1 MCGIVG
7 YIGPRKNIIQEI
19 IIPGLAAL
27 EERGYDSAGIASLV
41 DNKIMITK
49 TVGKLD
55 VLRNQENLQK
65 MSEATIAIGH
75 TRWATHGGVTVPNT
89 HPHTDCCENISIV
102 HNGII
107 ENFSELRQELINNGH
122 TFKSET
128 DSEIVAHLIEEAL
141 NSGTNSLEDAVQKS
155 TKRLRGTWGLVIMS
169 KNHPNELVV
178 ARHGSP
184 ILLGVGEQEM
194 FIASLED
201 AFTAHTKR
209 FIVLPEGHVC
219 TVRAS
224 GYTGETQPERLAEDE
239 VMTTAYPY
247 PYFMLKEINEQS
259 ETVLRAINNGG
270 RVITEDG
277 RAKLGGLEGRR
288 DELLTANHLRAIACG
303 TARYAAELGAY
314 WLEEFGGFESIQVL
328 PASEARTRF
337 FPEKTAVLA
346 VSQSGETHDTL
357 ECIKKSKKKGYTVF
371 SIINRVGKA
380 IARETGCGV
389 YTNAGPEK
397 AVASTK
403 VFLAQSV
410 VFLLLTLWFGRERE
424 KINRSAGRA
433 LCRALM
439 ELPDQIKTTII
450 KTEEKIKTLAKD
462 LKDVPSVYFIG
473 RGPGAVIAN
482 EGALKIKEVAYIH
495 AEAYAAGEL
504 KHGPIALLEKGFP
517 VVAIVFD
524 DEKKNE
530 IISNLQEV
538 KARGAKTIVIAP
550 EGIDLPATAID
561 EIIKIPTSHSMTAPL
576 LAVVPLQLLAYHT
589 ALARGFDPD
598 RPRNLAK
605 SVTVA

>member
-1 MCGIVG
+1 MCGIIG
-7 YIGPRKNIIQEI
+7 YIGPRKNIVQEVI
-19 IIPGLAAL
+19 LPGLTAL

-41 DNKIMITK
+41 ENRLVLIK
-49 TVGKLD
+49 TVGKLS
-55 VLRNQENLQK
+55 VLREHEDLKNLGA
-65 MSEATIAIGH
+65 ATLSIGH
-75 TRWATHGGVTVPNT
+75 TRWATHGGVTVPNA
-89 HPHTDCCENISIV
+89 HPHTDCSGEIALV

-107 ENFSELRQELINNGH
+107 ENFSELRQELISRSH

-128 DSEIVAHLIEEAL
+128 DSEIVAHLIEENI
-141 NSGTNSLEDAVQKS
+141 NSTTSLEGAVK
-155 TKRLRGTWGLVIMS
+155 KAVEKLRGTWGLVVMA
-169 KNHPNELVV
+169 KKYPNELVV
-178 ARHGSP
+178 TRHGSP
-184 ILLGVGEQEM
+184 ILLGIGENEM
-194 FIASLED
+194 FVASLED

-219 TVRAS
+219 TMRAN

-239 VMTTAYPY
+239 AVTTAYPY
-247 PYFMLKEINEQS
+247 PHFMLKEIKEQP

-270 RVITEDG
+270 RLITEDG
-277 RAKLGGLEGRR
+277 EVKLGGLEGRR
-288 DELLTANHLRAIACG
+288 DELLGSKHLRAVACG
-303 TARYAAELGAY
+303 TARYASELGAY
-314 WLEEFGGFESIQVL
+314 WLEEFGGFESVQVL
-328 PASEARTRF
+328 AASEARTRL

-357 ECIKKSKKKGYTVF
+357 ECIKKSKKRGHTVF

-410 VFLLLTLWFGRERE
+410 IFLLLTLWFGRARE
-424 KINRSAGRA
+424 KINRSAGRG
-433 LCRALM
+433 LDRALL
-439 ELPDQIKTTII
+439 ELPDQIKITIE
-450 KTEEKIKTLAKD
+450 KTEEKIKAVAETIKNA
-462 LKDVPSVYFIG
+462 PSIYFIG

-495 AEAYAAGEL
+495 AEGYAAGEL
-504 KHGPIALLEKGFP
+504 KHGPIALLHEGFP
-517 VVAIVFD
+517 VVGIIFD

-538 KARGAKTIVIAP
+538 KARGAKTIIIAP
-550 EGIDLPATAID
+550 EGMEIPETAVD
-561 EIIKIPTSHSMTAPL
+561 EIIRIPVAHQMTSPL
-576 LAVVPLQLLAYHT
+576 LAVIPLQLLAYYT
-589 ALARGFDPD
+589 ALARSFDPD